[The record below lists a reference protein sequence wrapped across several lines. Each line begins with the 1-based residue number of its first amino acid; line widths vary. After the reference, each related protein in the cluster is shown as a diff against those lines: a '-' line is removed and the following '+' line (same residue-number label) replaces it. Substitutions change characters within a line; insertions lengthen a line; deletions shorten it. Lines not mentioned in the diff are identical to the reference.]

1 MLDMGKPVKIDTLAR
16 NLIKLSGYKPDVDI
30 RIEYIGLRP
39 GEKLFE
45 EKLMAEEGLE
55 KTMNDLIYIGSP
67 IVFDTDVFLD
77 QLSRLMDAA
86 FANRDDIRDLVEEIV
101 PTYRVAESHRNA
113 GSDDGKAAD
122 DQNALLAT
130 V

>member
-1 MLDMGKPVKIDTLAR
+1 
-16 NLIKLSGYKPDVDI
+16 
-30 RIEYIGLRP
+30 
-39 GEKLFE
+39 
-45 EKLMAEEGLE
+45 MAEEGLE

-101 PTYRVAESHRNA
+101 PTYRVAKSHRNA